1 MMCLAAMTASA
12 QTAGQSSDSLY
23 IQKSYSQEQML
34 MPVNPT
40 YLKHVSEAA
49 NWGRNWFIEA
59 KGGASAFL
67 GTPIGCG
74 DVFDRVTPL
83 LQIGVGKWFTP
94 AIGGRIGFQGLS
106 FKNAEFHTMKY
117 QFVHADFLYNITS
130 GIRQNESGIPLWDVI
145 PFVGVGMI
153 HNSDWINNCTCQ
165 GGSSGSHPFAFTYG
179 VEARYR
185 ISDRVHLVGEVS
197 GMLTARNFDGIG
209 TSTKFGDNMISVSA
223 GLSFTIGKTGWKRVV
238 DATPYIEQNLALQ
251 DYIAYMKDRNAHLE
265 KRLAGNDD
273 GKTVYPK
280 NSYSGLNSLR
290 ARLSM
295 NGDSLSSSDRLKVSI
310 GVPVYFFFKLNSDKL
325 VDKSQLVNLD
335 DIAKMAKQE
344 NLKIKISGAAD
355 SATGT
360 QSGNQ
365 DLGKRRAKFIAKALI
380 KRGVDK
386 SQIKAYNLGGIDKYA
401 ANEANR
407 FTTVVLLK

>member
-1 MMCLAAMTASA
+1 MCLAAMTASA

-94 AIGGRIGFQGLS
+94 AIGGRIGFQGLC

-251 DYIAYMKDRNAHLE
+251 DYIAYMKDRNAHLK

-360 QSGNQ
+360 HSGNQ

>member
-12 QTAGQSSDSLY
+12 QTARQSSDSLY

-251 DYIAYMKDRNAHLE
+251 DYIAYMRDKNAHLE

-295 NGDSLSSSDRLKVSI
+295 NGDSLSSSDHLKVSI
-310 GVPVYFFFKLNSDKL
+310 GVPVYFFFKLNTDKL

>member
-40 YLKHVSEAA
+40 YLKNVSEAA

-106 FKNAEFHTMKY
+106 FKNAEFQTMKY

-223 GLSFTIGKTGWKRVV
+223 GLSVTIGKTGWKRVV

-251 DYIAYMKDRNAHLE
+251 DYIAYMRDRNAHLE

-344 NLKIKISGAAD
+344 NQKIKISGAAD

>member
-1 MMCLAAMTASA
+1 MCLAAMTASA
-12 QTAGQSSDSLY
+12 QTARQSSDSLY

-117 QFVHADFLYNITS
+117 QFVHADFLYNVTS

-251 DYIAYMKDRNAHLE
+251 DYIAYMRDRNAHLE

-273 GKTVYPK
+273 GKTIYPK

-401 ANEANR
+401 TNEANR

>member
-197 GMLTARNFDGIG
+197 GMLTARNFDCIG
-209 TSTKFGDNMISVSA
+209 TSAKFGDNMISVSA
-223 GLSFTIGKTGWKRVV
+223 GLSFSIGKTGWKRVV

-251 DYIAYMKDRNAHLE
+251 DYIAYMRDRNAHLE

-295 NGDSLSSSDRLKVSI
+295 NGDSLSSSDHLKVSI

-365 DLGKRRAKFIAKALI
+365 DLGKRRAKFIAKSLI

>member
-1 MMCLAAMTASA
+1 MMCLVAMTASA
-12 QTAGQSSDSLY
+12 QTARPSSDSLY

-209 TSTKFGDNMISVSA
+209 TSTKLGDNMISVSA

-238 DATPYIEQNLALQ
+238 D
-251 DYIAYMKDRNAHLE
+251 
-265 KRLAGNDD
+265 
-273 GKTVYPK
+273 
-280 NSYSGLNSLR
+280 
-290 ARLSM
+290 
-295 NGDSLSSSDRLKVSI
+295 
-310 GVPVYFFFKLNSDKL
+310 
-325 VDKSQLVNLD
+325 
-335 DIAKMAKQE
+335 
-344 NLKIKISGAAD
+344 
-355 SATGT
+355 
-360 QSGNQ
+360 
-365 DLGKRRAKFIAKALI
+365 IAKASVQYPI
-380 KRGVDK
+380 
-386 SQIKAYNLGGIDKYA
+386 A
-401 ANEANR
+401 
-407 FTTVVLLK
+407 

>member
-12 QTAGQSSDSLY
+12 QTARQSSDSLY

-130 GIRQNESGIPLWDVI
+130 GIRQNESGIPLWDVV

-251 DYIAYMKDRNAHLE
+251 DYIAYMRDRNAHLE

-295 NGDSLSSSDRLKVSI
+295 NGDSLSSSDHLKVSI
-310 GVPVYFFFKLNSDKL
+310 GVPVYFFFKLNTDKL

-407 FTTVVLLK
+407 FTTIVLLK

>member
-1 MMCLAAMTASA
+1 MCLAAMTASA
-12 QTAGQSSDSLY
+12 QTARQSSDSLY

-40 YLKHVSEAA
+40 YLKNVSEAA

-117 QFVHADFLYNITS
+117 QFVHADFLCNITS

-238 DATPYIEQNLALQ
+238 NATPYIEQNLALQ
-251 DYIAYMKDRNAHLE
+251 DYIAYMRDRNAHLE

-365 DLGKRRAKFIAKALI
+365 DLGKRRAKYIAKALI

-401 ANEANR
+401 ENEANR
-407 FTTVVLLK
+407 FTTVILLK